1 MESVQK
7 TMFTEEICALLK
19 KPLIARMSV
28 IDPDGFPHTVP
39 VWFARDGEDV
49 VIISVRDTRKVDY
62 LRMNPK
68 GAVVIGGD
76 EGAGYMFK
84 GTFTIEPDNGWT
96 RRVTARY
103 EAPEKV
109 DGLVEEWLPLGM
121 IVLRLKVTKVLKVA

>member
-1 MESVQK
+1 MLAKV
-7 TMFTEEICALLK
+7 MLTEEVRALLE

-28 IDPDGFPHTVP
+28 IDANGFPHTVP
-39 VWFARDGEDV
+39 VWFALDGDDV
-49 VIISVRDTRKVDY
+49 VIISVCNTRKVDY
-62 LRMNPK
+62 LRINPK

-76 EGAGYMFK
+76 EGAGYLFK
-84 GTFTIEPDNGWT
+84 GMFTIEPDNGWT

-121 IVLRLKVTKVLKVA
+121 IVLRLKITRVLKVA